1 MMEKHENDLTGSY
14 ALNALGDSE
23 REELLQ
29 HAEESKSVRQEI
41 EALQETAAL
50 LGLSTD
56 PVAPPA
62 RVKANVM
69 AAIRNTPQLP
79 AEPKS
84 QDTAQAS
91 SSTPAAREPENKSEA
106 GSGIETTAASKS
118 AQRMFALAAGVL
130 LIAAGALTGVVVN
143 QNSQQQQL
151 REQMTA
157 LSQREAQL
165 TQILSA
171 PDSRSKTKTLDDG
184 GRVSIAYSAAEGL
197 MAVTTAGL
205 PALPE
210 DKAYELWLIS
220 DTGAVPAGLVDGS
233 KSDGT
238 LMVTGPM
245 EGVTHFGITVEP
257 ATGSPAPTTNPIVLQ
272 PL

>member
-1 MMEKHENDLTGSY
+1 MMDKHENDLTGSY

-23 REELLQ
+23 REELLR
-29 HAEESKSVRQEI
+29 HAEESKSVREEL

-50 LGLSTD
+50 LGLSTA

-79 AEPKS
+79 AQPKARE
-84 QDTAQAS
+84 TAQDS
-91 SSTPAAREPENKSEA
+91 SSTPATKEPEGKSTA
-106 GSGIETTAASKS
+106 DSVAATTSASKTN
-118 AQRMFALAAGVL
+118 QRMFALAAGVL

-151 REQMTA
+151 KEQMSA

-165 TQILSA
+165 TQIISA
-171 PDSRSKTKTLDDG
+171 ADSRSKTKTLDDG
-184 GRVSIAYSAAEGL
+184 ARVSIAYSATEGL

-205 PALPE
+205 PVLPD

-220 DTGAVPAGLVDGS
+220 DDGAVPAGLVNGA
-233 KSDGT
+233 KSDG
-238 LMVTGPM
+238 MMMITGSM

-257 ATGSPAPTTNPIVLQ
+257 VTGSPVPTTDPIVFQSL
-272 PL
+272 

>member
-1 MMEKHENDLTGSY
+1 MMDKHENDLTGSY

-23 REELLQ
+23 REELLR
-29 HAEESKSVRQEI
+29 HAEESKSVREEL

-56 PVAPPA
+56 PVTPPA

-79 AEPKS
+79 AQPKA
-84 QDTAQAS
+84 QDIAPAS
-91 SSTPAAREPENKSEA
+91 SSTPAVKEPEDEPQV
-106 GSGIETTAASKS
+106 GSSGATSSAPKS

-151 REQMTA
+151 EEQVNA

-171 PDSRSKTKTLDDG
+171 ADSWSKTKTLDDG
-184 GRVSIAYSAAEGL
+184 ARVSIAYSATEGL

-205 PALPE
+205 PVLPD

-220 DTGAVPAGLVDGS
+220 DDGAVPAGLVNGT
-233 KSDGT
+233 KSDGM
-238 LMVTGPM
+238 LMVTGSM

-257 ATGSPAPTTNPIVLQ
+257 ATGSPKPTTNPIVLQ
-272 PL
+272 AL